1 VEYDRPAELPVELA
15 VVGELLQAS
24 AEPVIV

>member
-1 VEYDRPAELPVELA
+1 VEHDRPAELAVELA

-24 AEPVIV
+24 AEPIIA